1 MLYSGND
8 PINCPD
14 LVTDTYDG
22 AGYLVKYSASGI
34 LKTASVTDT
43 PIAVTIDE
51 SSRNQVSGDLVAVAD
66 ATVSL
71 LPLDGVIYVK
81 CMDIAA
87 GSVKFG
93 MSMYVSQTADTNG
106 YVDNDSTNSAVLV
119 GYFVGKGGVAIAAGD
134 LVPVAVA

>member
-8 PINCPD
+8 PIHCD
-14 LVTDTYDG
+14 FLQTDTYDG
-22 AGYLVKYSASGI
+22 AGYLVQYHASGI
-34 LKTASVTDT
+34 KKTASVTDT
-43 PIAVTIDE
+43 PIA
-51 SSRNQVSGDLVAVAD
+51 SRNQVTGDLVAVAD

-81 CMDIAA
+81 CMAIAA

-93 MSMYVSQTADTNG
+93 MPLYVSQTSDADG
-106 YVDNDSTNSAVLV
+106 HVDDSSANSATLV
-119 GYFVGKGGVAIAAGD
+119 GHFVGKNGVAISTGD